1 MIVKETKLMDYT
13 EANKIAKEL
22 MCVDVK
28 DWEFRVVE
36 YAYDTAKWEI
46 EIYDEKQRFV
56 SYWTDSIEESES
68 VLLNP
73 IY

>member
-1 MIVKETKLMDYT
+1 MKVKETNVYSKLMDYQ
-13 EANKIAKEL
+13 EANKISREL

-36 YAYDTAKWEI
+36 YIYNPSLWEI

-56 SYWTDSIEESES
+56 SYWTDYKGEC
-68 VLLNP
+68 
-73 IY
+73 

>member
-1 MIVKETKLMDYT
+1 MRIMKVKETKLMDYT

-36 YAYDTAKWEI
+36 YTYNPGLWEI

-56 SYWTDSIEESES
+56 SYWTDPIEVSD
-68 VLLNP
+68 LTC
-73 IY
+73 